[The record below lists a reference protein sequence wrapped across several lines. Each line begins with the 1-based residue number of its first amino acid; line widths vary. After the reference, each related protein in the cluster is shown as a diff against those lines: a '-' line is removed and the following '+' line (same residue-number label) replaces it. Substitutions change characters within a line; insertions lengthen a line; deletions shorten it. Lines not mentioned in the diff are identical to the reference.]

1 MEKISTSL
9 SKTLKLLGEN
19 VEEVELPAQE
29 VRNAINNIDLFT
41 GKTTTND
48 VLDQVFSTFCVGK

>member
-1 MEKISTSL
+1 MEKVSTSL

-19 VEEVELPAQE
+19 VGEVELPAQE
-29 VRNAINNIDLFT
+29 VKNAIDNIDLFI

-48 VLDQVFSTFCVGK
+48 VLDRVFSTFCVGK